1 MTVVVREAVPAE
13 YEAIGALT
21 VAAYAIFAE
30 ADDDGTYMAELR
42 DVAGRARACPIYV
55 AVDGDSGRVIG
66 GAMYVPGPGNPFA
79 EVERE
84 NETGFRMLAVAP
96 EAQGHG
102 AGSALVEALMARARA
117 DGRRGMVLLTLKA
130 MAAAHRIYGRLGF
143 RRDAS
148 RDWQVAP
155 GFVLLCFAIDFAEAD
170 GRVDAGAAGS
180 ARVGHAAGDAAGH
193 AAGDAAGHAA
203 APITGA

>member
-30 ADDDGTYMAELR
+30 ADDDGTYIAELR

-55 AVDGDSGRVIG
+55 ALDDDSGRVIG
-66 GAMYVPGPGNPFA
+66 GAMYVPGPGNPYA
-79 EVERE
+79 EVERDDE
-84 NETGFRMLAVAP
+84 AGFRMLAVAP
-96 EAQGHG
+96 DAQGHG
-102 AGSALVEALMARARA
+102 AGTALVEALMARARA

-130 MAAAHRIYGRLGF
+130 MTTAHRIYGRLGF
-143 RRDAS
+143 RRDPA

-155 GFVLLCFAIDFAEAD
+155 AFVLLCFAIDLAD
-170 GRVDAGAAGS
+170 TDGGVRTGAGGS
-180 ARVGHAAGDAAGH
+180 VRAGH
-193 AAGDAAGHAA
+193 AAGRAAV
-203 APITGA
+203 PGA